1 MAFLAILSFSLILL
15 TFLTR
20 YKTTAK
26 PQYSHMD
33 LLSRS
38 PHNLM
43 LTKLQGNGK
52 LCIIAKLGVTDGGWI
67 LLMFLEGNVVMG
79 RGFQ

>member
-1 MAFLAILSFSLILL
+1 
-15 TFLTR
+15 
-20 YKTTAK
+20 
-26 PQYSHMD
+26 MD